1 MIVIQH
7 VCSIHSLFSIVQGG
21 VFKPTYPDPLAADA
35 GLNCYIKGEKY
46 GFSNTYEG
54 SGCILSLEWLGPV
67 SERDVH
73 FPTPYPTDELLNQ
86 PPWRA
91 FVPINNDPKLL
102 KVHGY
107 QIAEESW
114 EEVVSYPKWL
124 KYVPYFGNFLIKKRR
139 TALEDCLNKVIGNHI
154 AIRY

>member
-1 MIVIQH
+1 MVIIQH

-21 VFKPTYPDPLAADA
+21 VFKAAHPDPRAADA
-35 GLNCYIKGEKY
+35 GLNCFIKGEKY
-46 GFSNTYEG
+46 DNPRRYEEA
-54 SGCILSLEWLGPV
+54 GCILSLEWLGPV

-73 FPTPYPTDELLNQ
+73 FPSPYPTDELLNQ
-86 PPWRA
+86 LPFRA

-107 QIAEESW
+107 QIDEESW
-114 EEVVSYPKWL
+114 EEVISYPKWL
-124 KYVPYFGNFLIKKRR
+124 KYVPYLGNFLIKKRR

-154 AIRY
+154 AVRY